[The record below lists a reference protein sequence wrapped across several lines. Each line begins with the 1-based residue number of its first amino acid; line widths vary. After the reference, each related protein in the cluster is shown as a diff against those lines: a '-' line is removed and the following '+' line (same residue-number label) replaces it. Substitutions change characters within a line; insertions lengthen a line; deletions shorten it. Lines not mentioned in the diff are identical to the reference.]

1 VANVVQVGRYR
12 LSRVETADGGR
23 LPIVS
28 ARLARRCW
36 AFLMLAGQR
45 PGRAVGSGVKH
56 RGWRT
61 SRGTR

>member
-45 PGRAVGSGVKH
+45 PGRARSGPA
-56 RGWRT
+56 
-61 SRGTR
+61 